1 MAIAIAS
8 TAELT
13 TKVTTSTSSA
23 LRRMLDKVTRG
34 RELQAKKY
42 VNGYLL
48 TLDDET
54 LAELGYDRKKIEAE
68 GANPFP
74 Y

>member
-1 MAIAIAS
+1 M
-8 TAELT
+8 
-13 TKVTTSTSSA
+13 TK
-23 LRRMLDKVTRG
+23 G

-48 TLDDET
+48 TLDDDT